1 MEYTVIFNNLM
12 TELSVN
18 PAVTF
23 KQGKFLNRT
32 GIAHVNTDNK
42 VAYPDIN
49 ALQVYCRDEDSDEDG
64 YHQHLQCLLRQA
76 LYLAEEILTAV
87 AAYYQVE
94 CYFERPIAC
103 VYKDETYELRDNF
116 WREVDPNVSTSYG
129 GKFADDL
136 SFLDENKNVHPMF
149 HLYRQAK
156 DDTQSGDYRLLNSWL
171 FLEAYYG
178 LQGESLKKHLKKLGN
193 KSKFVDDFYVSYRC
207 AAAHATALNSD
218 PTTESVMV
226 PRSWETQ
233 FDGSIIL
240 QMSAILKLI
249 DKLVADYKPKLIDK
263 QR

>member
-1 MEYTVIFNNLM
+1 MEYTVIFNNLV

-18 PAVTF
+18 PVATF

-32 GIAHVNTDNK
+32 GMAHVNTDTN
-42 VAYPDIN
+42 VAYPDVN
-49 ALQVYCRDEDSDEDG
+49 ALQVYCRDEDSDKDD

-94 CYFERPIAC
+94 CYFERPITC
-103 VYKDETYELRDNF
+103 EYEGKLYELRDNF
-116 WREVDPNVSTSYG
+116 WREVDPNVSNSYG
-129 GKFADDL
+129 GTFADDL

-149 HLYRQAK
+149 HLYRIAK
-156 DDTQSGDYRLLNSWL
+156 DDTQPGDYRLLNAWR

-178 LQGESLKKHLKKLGN
+178 LKDGSLKKHLVGLGN
-193 KSKFVDDFYVSYRC
+193 SHKLVNEFYAFYRS
-207 AAAHATALNSD
+207 AVAHATALKAD
-218 PTTESVMV
+218 PTTESVIV

-233 FDGSIIL
+233 FSGSIIL

-249 DKLVADYKPKLIDK
+249 DKLVADYEPKLSDK
-263 QR
+263 PR